1 MPKYSGKNLIL
12 YKKAL
17 LVYMKTVPFMI
28 MEIDIFF
35 EKPENGRIF
44 LNKPKI
50 K

>member
-28 MEIDIFF
+28 MEIDIFLKNQKMAVF
-35 EKPENGRIF
+35 F
-44 LNKPKI
+44 
-50 K
+50 